1 MFGFRACG
9 LVRGVLVWWLGLRWM
24 LGGTGARAL
33 WDGERAAGNSGGN
46 SRDNCVC
53 VCVCVCV
60 FFFLFPPPLP
70 SVFLRFRPGRGRAAI
85 LELPLVS
92 GNSGGNS
99 REN

>member
-1 MFGFRACG
+1 MPVPCG
-9 LVRGVLVWWLGLRWM
+9 M
-24 LGGTGARAL
+24 ANAL
-33 WDGERAAGNSGGN
+33 PAILAAILAII
-46 SRDNCVC
+46 VC
-53 VCVCVCV
+53 VCAC
-60 FFFLFPPPLP
+60 FFFFFPPPPP